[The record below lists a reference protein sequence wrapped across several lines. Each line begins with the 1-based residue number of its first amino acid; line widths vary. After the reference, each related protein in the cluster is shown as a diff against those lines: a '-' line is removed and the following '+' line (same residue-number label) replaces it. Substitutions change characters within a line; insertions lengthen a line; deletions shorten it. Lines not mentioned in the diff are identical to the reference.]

1 MMTKTTMQKEC
12 VIIVTTN
19 MGELRSLGI
28 AHIANFMQLECVKTA
43 TSTIITVKEGRVS
56 RRMLDMI
63 WSNLRDKMLHMMNE
77 IYVCD
82 KYY

>member
-1 MMTKTTMQKEC
+1 MMTRTIMQKEC

-19 MGELRSLGI
+19 MGELRSHGI
-28 AHIANFMQLECVKTA
+28 APTANFMQLECVKTA
-43 TSTIITVKEGRVS
+43 TSTIITGKEGRVS
-56 RRMLDMI
+56 RRMFDMI